1 MLSSSE
7 SLKAALVAVSLL
19 ASGARAATPAS
30 ARRDVSTLSK
40 AQIAAL
46 GDDDEVIVRGEAT
59 TKRKMKAR
67 LDGLRQ
73 ELDAKIRQAAPEG
86 ASRFQNFA
94 DSVHLAQ
101 KTKLELGNQKYE
113 QGRGALQAVAPP
125 CTYPTIKSI
134 LNNVVSPGMPILV
147 LGCGFGKHKGEIV
160 LTGQFPGGELKLER
174 VEWHEGGV
182 GGFVP
187 HVTKVRE
194 QDARLVV
201 RKNAQDAAD
210 AEKEKMKEQVAAAM
224 AAQGHPPPPPKP
236 PGQDETQ
243 AMIEAQK
250 AKKEAEEKQKAQIAA
265 QMAADAEKYKRTLTS
280 WPIRFEPLLEARNL
294 KSSEVRNYCSGQA
307 DVDDCSPVWGH
318 TFDASHS
325 NGIDISDD
333 TGHDSVKVSLKNG
346 WKADSYYLRTFGVG
360 LGTPGVHDPTGFSKT
375 ASSFEMGL
383 HWWVPAATI
392 LGYFVNVHASGPA
405 GFSPTD

>member
-1 MLSSSE
+1 M
-7 SLKAALVAVSLL
+7 
-19 ASGARAATPAS
+19 
-30 ARRDVSTLSK
+30 STLSK

-67 LDGLRQ
+67 LDGLRR
-73 ELDAKIRQAAPEG
+73 ELDAKIGQAAPEG
-86 ASRFQNFA
+86 VSRFQTLVN
-94 DSVHLAQ
+94 SVQLAQ
-101 KTKLELGNQKYE
+101 KTKLEVGNQKYE
-113 QGRGALQAVAPP
+113 QGRAALQAVAPP
-125 CTYPTIKSI
+125 CSYPTIKAI
-134 LNNVVSPGMPILV
+134 LNNVVSPGMAIMV

-160 LTGQFPGGELKLER
+160 LVGQFPGGELKLER

-201 RKNAQDAAD
+201 RKNAQDAAED
-210 AEKEKMKEQVAAAM
+210 EKKMMEAQIAAAL
-224 AAQGHPPPPPKP
+224 AAQGHPPPPPP
-236 PGQDETQ
+236 PGPDAQQ
-243 AMIEAQK
+243 AMLDAQK
-250 AKKEAEEKQKAQIAA
+250 AKKEAEDKLKAKIAA
-265 QMAADAEKYKRTLTS
+265 QMAADAEKNKTTLTS

-294 KSSEVRNYCSGQA
+294 KYSEIRNYCSGGA

-318 TFDASHS
+318 TFDASHT

-346 WKADSYYLRTFGVG
+346 WKADSFYMKWVGVG
-360 LGTPGVHDPTGFSKT
+360 GGTPGVHDPTGFSKS
-375 ASSFEMGL
+375 ASSFEMDL
-383 HWWVPAATI
+383 HWWVPAFTI
-392 LGYFVNVHASGPA
+392 LGYFVNVHVVGPA